1 MVHTRMH
8 RDIGLAVCLNGAP
21 APIPVNPLLERLGS
35 KLAEQDRHL
44 EILAGSSGQRLQIIW
59 QFGDRPPG
67 ARRAAAS
74 RLGAALRAK
83 VERGSLGVGTGP

>member
-21 APIPVNPLLERLGS
+21 LPSLSIRSMGRLGS

-44 EILAGSSGQRLQIIW
+44 EILAGSGDQRLQIIW
-59 QFGDRPPG
+59 QFGDRLPG

-74 RLGAALRAK
+74 QAGCGASG
-83 VERGSLGVGTGP
+83 ES